1 MDGGPPGNTW
11 CRRLFIFAQESREK
25 YNFFVLW
32 AHLLGLRLP
41 VWRTIGCQNRME
53 VVHRHV
59 WNVRERP
66 QYFLCCIKY
75 PSPQPNIEIR
85 KPNIELKVTLISVTI
100 CSLIFFICNLEELF
114 EGRPGLR
121 YFCPCGVLQ
130 RARHLY
136 SCNIRL
142 TYVSCNDYQFNSQP
156 FAYDHTTM
164 NTPVLV

>member
-11 CRRLFIFAQESREK
+11 CRRLFIFAQGSREK

-53 VVHRHV
+53 VVHRHA

-100 CSLIFFICNLEELF
+100 CSLIFFICNSKIQSD
-114 EGRPGLR
+114 GRPGESF
-121 YFCPCGVLQ
+121 FCPCGLFQHV
-130 RARHLY
+130 
-136 SCNIRL
+136 CPC
-142 TYVSCNDYQFNSQP
+142 T
-156 FAYDHTTM
+156 
-164 NTPVLV
+164 